1 MGFIYFD
8 SLSSPQLKGEKQSIT
23 GMEKVSRHHPIYFPT
38 LLLLVSST
46 GLEIYRLFFF
56 FLYCIWRFTS
66 HLNLVIF
73 HRYILG
79 SYPLKS
85 KIKQQI
91 TYPKHCSVPPGAKQ
105 SHRASYCTGR
115 TVWCADSICPWT
127 VCAAPGQQRAEPQL
141 HSTKTLSTFIVLD

>member
-56 FLYCIWRFTS
+56 FSLL
-66 HLNLVIF
+66 HLKI
-73 HRYILG
+73 YIPSQFG
-79 SYPLKS
+79 HFS
-85 KIKQQI
+85 
-91 TYPKHCSVPPGAKQ
+91 
-105 SHRASYCTGR
+105 
-115 TVWCADSICPWT
+115 
-127 VCAAPGQQRAEPQL
+127 
-141 HSTKTLSTFIVLD
+141 